1 MSGPFRNTI
10 RIVDPVCESGPGSKL
25 NLSIELLP
33 DGFVFSLLDAEA
45 FRYIALEAY
54 RQEHNG
60 HISHYLKHLGGFMQ
74 ENSLLNRSFD
84 RISVSCYSPQLVI
97 VPNDLYRQDDQE
109 AAYGFCAS
117 LQPRCHVRSDILNN
131 MQSRA
136 IYAVPDQV
144 ISFCEEHMPGY
155 RLRHHGSVLIE
166 SVMAVQ
172 AIENWQADMVL
183 HVKPRHFDVMILE
196 KNKLNYFQSFEIQCF
211 DDLLYYLFYVLEQHE
226 MPAAKLRLML
236 LGELAMDS
244 EHYALLQ
251 SFFGEVR
258 FPERNDMFQYSEDFE
273 KVPYH
278 FFFNLLNLDTCG

>member
-10 RIVDPVCESGPGSKL
+10 RIVDPVCETGTESKK

-33 DGFVFSLLDAEA
+33 DGFVFSLLDVDA

-54 RQEHNG
+54 KQEHNG
-60 HISHYLKHLGGFMQ
+60 HISHYLKHLGGFMKD
-74 ENSLLNRSFD
+74 NSLLNQPFE

-97 VPNDLYRQDDQE
+97 VPNDLYRHDDQE
-109 AAYGFCAS
+109 ALFGFCAS
-117 LQPRCHVRSDILNN
+117 FQPKHHLRADLLNI

-136 IYAVPDQV
+136 IYAVPDEV

-166 SVMAVQ
+166 SVMA
-172 AIENWQADMVL
+172 ALIIENWHTDMVL

-196 KNKLNYFQSFEIQCF
+196 KNKLLYFHSFEIQCF
-211 DDLLYYLFYVLEQHE
+211 DDLLYYLFYVLKQYE
-226 MPAAKLRLML
+226 MQAAKLKLVLM
-236 LGELAMDS
+236 GEMAMDS
-244 EHYALLQ
+244 DNFNVLR

-258 FPERNDMFQYSEDFE
+258 FPERNDMYRYSTDFE

-278 FFFNLLNLDTCG
+278 FYFNLLNLDSCG